1 MRFWMIVASILATIS
16 WATAQPQKMTREQA
30 AQIALRFV
38 QAGRYP
44 GTLHWLTTDS
54 LPAGQEVHMKD
65 YDLRERLRREG
76 KDWAVTM
83 DDMAATW
90 LGSGDLFPTTYVFLV
105 TFDRWPDRRA
115 VVHVNAYT
123 GYTEVERYRGFD
135 ETNDD
140 LGYGNLPVKS
150 YKELRSTALN
160 IAEQL
165 LGPGTFKV
173 FEWPYDLSNPKHY
186 EVVSKGAC
194 LFLIF
199 KQDKN
204 TGALL
209 PQMVRLSLN
218 TRTGEMERGE
228 YENLPVTVST
238 VPKVT
243 REQAQQRIAQEL
255 AKFGYEIV
263 SWLPDGYYAGEI
275 IHNVGFGRDTIV
287 GLFVT
292 HGPFLDQYLMW
303 ILIFTYKRMG
313 SDKITAGMAM
323 VDAHTGEVH
332 FGFSDAIH
340 IGVLNRM
347 NDEGLRLIVVNG
359 RTIYPFSKALLVNGR
374 VYVPVKWL
382 FGLGVR
388 WDGTKLI
395 GRYGAQVVKDKLLR
409 GGQLYLPLQAICK
422 VAGIHLWWDNRR
434 KVPILR
440 AEWIN

>member
-1 MRFWMIVASILATIS
+1 MRFWMIVVSILATIS

-65 YDLRERLRREG
+65 YDLRERLFREG

-83 DDMAATW
+83 DDRAATW
-90 LGSGDLFPTTYVFLV
+90 LGSGDLFPTTYAFLV
-105 TFDRWPDRRA
+105 TFDRWPDKRA

-209 PQMVRLSLN
+209 PQMVRLYLN
-218 TRTGEMERGE
+218 TRTGEMERGSMRICP
-228 YENLPVTVST
+228 LRS
-238 VPKVT
+238 
-243 REQAQQRIAQEL
+243 AQ
-255 AKFGYEIV
+255 F
-263 SWLPDGYYAGEI
+263 
-275 IHNVGFGRDTIV
+275 
-287 GLFVT
+287 
-292 HGPFLDQYLMW
+292 
-303 ILIFTYKRMG
+303 
-313 SDKITAGMAM
+313 
-323 VDAHTGEVH
+323 
-332 FGFSDAIH
+332 
-340 IGVLNRM
+340 
-347 NDEGLRLIVVNG
+347 
-359 RTIYPFSKALLVNGR
+359 
-374 VYVPVKWL
+374 
-382 FGLGVR
+382 
-388 WDGTKLI
+388 
-395 GRYGAQVVKDKLLR
+395 
-409 GGQLYLPLQAICK
+409 
-422 VAGIHLWWDNRR
+422 R
-434 KVPILR
+434 K
-440 AEWIN
+440 